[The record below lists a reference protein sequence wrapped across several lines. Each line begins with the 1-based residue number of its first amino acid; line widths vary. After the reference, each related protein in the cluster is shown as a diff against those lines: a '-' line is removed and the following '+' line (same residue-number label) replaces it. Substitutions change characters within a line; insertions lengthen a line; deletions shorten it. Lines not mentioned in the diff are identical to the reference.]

1 MTTAQSRN
9 IPPNPVKRIGLIG
22 GGQLAWMMAPAA
34 QKLQLDLIVQTP
46 AATDPAA
53 AIATQTI
60 LAPIHDATATAQL
73 ARQCDVIT
81 FENEFVDLDALA
93 VLVMQGVI
101 FRPGLTVLR
110 SLLDKFDQRQFFQQ
124 HGLPTPLFQS
134 PAPAVPPSFPAVLKT
149 RRMGYDGQGTF
160 IPQTLAAYQ
169 AIVERIG
176 AENLLWEEFVPF
188 DRELAVVAARDSRG
202 HVVIYPIVETQQVNQ
217 VCHWVLAPAAIPDTV
232 AQAIQTIAQTIMA
245 QLDVVGVLG
254 IELFI
259 TADDGQSPTG
269 GHRILVN
276 EIAPRTHNSGHYSL
290 DACITSQFEQQL
302 RAVADLPLGDP
313 SLNCPGAIMVNL
325 LGFEAATTDYAAH
338 RAQLAA
344 IPHAQVHWY
353 GKAESR
359 PGRKLGHVT
368 VRLWGDD
375 WRSQAQGAIA
385 LVESIWYPSPDRPGE
400 ISVEIPSTHKPE
412 VSLQ

>member
-1 MTTAQSRN
+1 MMTAQPTGTQCADTTTSPIR
-9 IPPNPVKRIGLIG
+9 RIGIIG

-46 AATDPAA
+46 HPSDPAA
-53 AIATQTI
+53 TIATQTI
-60 LAPIHDATATAQL
+60 VAPVVDATATAQL

-93 VLVMQGVI
+93 GLAAEGVM
-101 FRPGLTVLR
+101 FRPSLTVLR
-110 SLLDKFDQRQFFQQ
+110 SLLDKYDQRQFFQQ
-124 HGLPTPLFQS
+124 QGLPTPTFQS

-160 IPQTLAAYQ
+160 IPQTLGEYQ

-188 DRELAVVAARDSRG
+188 DRELAVVAARDSQG
-202 HVVIYPIVETQQVNQ
+202 HVVIYPIVETRQVNQ
-217 VCHWVLAPAAIPDTV
+217 VCHWVLAPAAVAAPVAAQIP
-232 AQAIQTIAQTIMA
+232 TIAQTIMA
-245 QLDVVGVLG
+245 QLDVVGILG

-259 TADDGQSPTG
+259 TADDGQRPTG
-269 GHRILVN
+269 GHRVLVN

-290 DACITSQFEQQL
+290 DACVTSQFEQQL

-325 LGFEAATTDYAAH
+325 LGFEAATTDYAAQ
-338 RAQLAA
+338 RAALAA
-344 IPHAQVHWY
+344 IPNAHVHWY

-385 LVESIWYPSPDRPGE
+385 QVENIWYP
-400 ISVEIPSTHKPE
+400 
-412 VSLQ
+412 

>member
-1 MTTAQSRN
+1 MTMATHSDS
-9 IPPNPVKRIGLIG
+9 IKRIGIIG

-53 AIATQTI
+53 PIATQTI
-60 LAPIHDATATAQL
+60 LAPVGDAIATGQL

-81 FENEFVDLDALA
+81 FENEFVNLDALA
-93 VLVMQGVI
+93 QLVNRGVR
-101 FRPGLTVLR
+101 FRPSLNVLR
-110 SLLDKFDQRQFFQQ
+110 SLLDKYDQRQFFQQ
-124 HGLPTPLFQS
+124 HNLPTPQFQS
-134 PAPAVPPSFPAVLKT
+134 PAAVPPSFPAVLKT

-160 IPQTLAAYQ
+160 IPKTLAEYQ

-188 DRELAVVAARDSRG
+188 DRELAVVAARDSQG
-202 HVVIYPIVETQQVNQ
+202 HVVIYPIVETQQVDQ
-217 VCHWVLAPAAIPDTV
+217 VCHWVVAPAAVNDAV
-232 AQAIQTIAQTIMA
+232 AQQISAIARTILEK
-245 QLDVVGVLG
+245 LDVVGIFG

-259 TADDGQSPTG
+259 TADD
-269 GHRILVN
+269 RVLVN

-290 DACITSQFEQQL
+290 DACVTSQFEQQL

-325 LGFEAATTDYAAH
+325 LGFEAATTDYAAQ
-338 RAQLAA
+338 RAALAA
-344 IPHAQVHWY
+344 IPNAHVHWY
-353 GKAESR
+353 GKTASR

-368 VRLWGDD
+368 VKLFGAD

-385 LVESIWYPSPDRPGE
+385 QIEGIWYP
-400 ISVEIPSTHKPE
+400 
-412 VSLQ
+412 

>member
-1 MTTAQSRN
+1 MTTAQPTH
-9 IPPNPVKRIGLIG
+9 IPSNPVKRIGIIG

-53 AIATQTI
+53 SIATQTI
-60 LAPIHDATATAQL
+60 LAPVGDATATAAL

-93 VLVMQGVI
+93 ALVAEGVI

-110 SLLDKFDQRQFFQQ
+110 SLLDKYDQRQFFQQ
-124 HGLPTPLFQS
+124 HGLPTPMFQS
-134 PAPAVPPSFPAVLKT
+134 PAPAAPPSFPAVLKT

-160 IPQTLAAYQ
+160 IPKTLAEYQ
-169 AIVERIG
+169 AIVDRIG

-188 DRELAVVAARDSRG
+188 DRELAVVVARSTQGER
-202 HVVIYPIVETQQVNQ
+202 VIYPIVETQQVDQ
-217 VCHWVLAPAAIPDTV
+217 VCHWVIAPALVSASV
-232 AQAIQTIAQTIMA
+232 AQQIQTIAQTIVEK
-245 QLDVVGVLG
+245 LDVVGIFG

-259 TADDGQSPTG
+259 TSDE
-269 GHRILVN
+269 RVLVN

-290 DACITSQFEQQL
+290 DACNTSQFEQQL

-313 SLNCPGAIMVNL
+313 DMNCAGAIMVNL
-325 LGFEAATTDYAAH
+325 LGFEAATTDYK
-338 RAQLAA
+338 AQRERLAA
-344 IPHAQVHWY
+344 IPNAHVHWY
-353 GKAESR
+353 GKTASR

-368 VRLWGDD
+368 VKLFGDD
-375 WRSQAQGAIA
+375 WRSRAQATIEQITA
-385 LVESIWYPSPDRPGE
+385 IWYP
-400 ISVEIPSTHKPE
+400 
-412 VSLQ
+412 